1 MSNLK
6 HKHESIE
13 KPSSKA
19 SNNLLE
25 VDFGHWV
32 NMPIQKTTTI
42 LYVDFNGKFL
52 YDRKEVK
59 NETK

>member
-6 HKHESIE
+6 RKHESIE
-13 KPSSKA
+13 NSSSKA

-42 LYVDFNGKFL
+42 LYVDFRTKTLIN
-52 YDRKEVK
+52 RIEVK
-59 NETK
+59 NG